1 MKLESHLTRAQ
12 AAKTTELS
20 SASPSP
26 KEDDTGRD
34 RSALVTKVVE
44 GLRGDAFLIARDLG
58 LETLTREGGFEYLVE
73 RIKSHVFH
81 RAEEEA
87 KELLGQAKRQV
98 GSYPD
103 SPKNPC

>member
-1 MKLESHLTRAQ
+1 
-12 AAKTTELS
+12 
-20 SASPSP
+20 
-26 KEDDTGRD
+26 
-34 RSALVTKVVE
+34 
-44 GLRGDAFLIARDLG
+44 